1 VSGSARP
8 ISSGVASFGLVS
20 IPFKVYVA
28 THAEESQ
35 FNLLHDRCKGRL
47 KQQYVCPG
55 CGGEVVD
62 RGHTCRG
69 FEYAKDSYVTFTES
83 ELKQLESQK
92 TTSLEIVEFVPESA
106 IDLVQIEKSYYL
118 GPDKGSDKAYQ
129 LLVLAMTHEHRI
141 AVGRFWTHGKLQLV
155 LLRPY
160 KAGILMHYCYYASE
174 IRAFEGIAPAKATE
188 FTKVEMDLAR
198 KLVAQ
203 LSSHA
208 FDPNK
213 YRDEYRDRVR
223 AAVDRKVA
231 GLELKVAED
240 APTPTITDLF
250 EALKRSLR
258 SDR

>member
-1 VSGSARP
+1 MSVRP
-8 ISSGVASFGLVS
+8 IGSGVASFGLVS

-28 THAEESQ
+28 AHAEESQ

-55 CGGEVVD
+55 CGGEVVARD
-62 RGHTCRG
+62 HMCKG
-69 FEYAKDSYVTFTES
+69 FEYAKDSYVTFTEA
-83 ELKQLESQK
+83 ELKQLDAAK
-92 TTSLEIVEFVPESA
+92 TSTLEIVEFVPESA

-118 GPDKGSDKAYQ
+118 GPDKGADKAYQ
-129 LLVLAMTHEHRI
+129 LLVLAMLAEHKV
-141 AVGRFWTHGKLQLV
+141 AVGRFWTHGKEQLV
-155 LLRPY
+155 LLRPH

-174 IRAFEGIAPAKATE
+174 IRAFEGIAPTKAAD
-188 FTKVEMDLAR
+188 FTKVEMDLAK
-198 KLVAQ
+198 KLVGQ
-203 LSSHA
+203 LSSQA

>member
-1 VSGSARP
+1 MSARA

-28 THAEESQ
+28 THVEDSQ
-35 FNLLHDRCKGRL
+35 FNMLHDRCKGRL

-62 RGHTCRG
+62 RDHMCKG
-69 FEYAKDSYVTFTES
+69 FEYAKDAYVTFTAD
-83 ELKQLESQK
+83 ELKKLDAQK
-92 TTSLEIVEFVPESA
+92 TSSLEIVEFVPESA
-106 IDLVQIEKSYYL
+106 VDLVQIEKSYYV
-118 GPDKGSDKAYQ
+118 GPDKGAEKAYQ
-129 LLVLAMTHEHRI
+129 LLVLAMLSEHRI
-141 AVGRFWTHGKLQLV
+141 AVGRYWTHGKLQLV

-160 KAGILMHYCYYASE
+160 KGGILMHYAFYSSE
-174 IRAFEGIAPAKATE
+174 IRAFEGIAPGKAAD
-188 FTKVEMDLAR
+188 FTKIEMDLAK

-203 LSSHA
+203 LSSHS
-208 FDPNK
+208 FEPEK

-223 AAVDRKVA
+223 AAVEQKIAGREPKV
-231 GLELKVAED
+231 VED

-258 SDR
+258 SDK